1 MAWTTVTDINPI
13 AWYKADAITGLSD
26 NDPIDTW
33 PDSSGNGIDLTQT
46 STARPLYKTGIVNG
60 LPVARF
66 DGSNDYMSSG
76 SLTLSTNV
84 NVVVVYSLDLL
95 KDYNSLVNMHD
106 SATPAYMQK
115 YINHHYYLNGTVLH
129 GHNPTGTARFS
140 QRYANG
146 QASVFKVDSYSQSV
160 HTNTFQNFYRVNGN
174 SSLGISGTAGTQ
186 TPATGTA
193 YVHIGYSGLGGSYL
207 NGDIAEIVIYEE
219 TSLNESVWLEGYL
232 ANKYGITL
240 VDGHL
245 FKNAPPDYAPA
256 TYNAAGGG
264 VRQVNIRGGA
274 DQ

>member
-66 DGSNDYMSSG
+66 DGSDDYMSSG
-76 SLTLSTNV
+76 SFTLSSNV
-84 NVVVVYSLDLL
+84 NAVVVYSLDLL
-95 KDYNSLVNMHD
+95 KNYNSLVNVHD
-106 SATPAYMQK
+106 AATPSYHNK
-115 YINHHYYLNGTVLH
+115 YLNHHYYSTDRVLMS
-129 GHNPTGTARFS
+129 HNPSSVSYLIYHAQGSSATFKIDAYT
-140 QRYANG
+140 
-146 QASVFKVDSYSQSV
+146 QAYHDNSYPL
-160 HTNTFQNFYRVNGN
+160 FYRVNGN
-174 SSLGISGTAGTQ
+174 GSLGIDNRSGDLAPT
-186 TPATGTA
+186 TGTA
-193 YVHIGYSGLGGSYL
+193 YVHIGYSGLSGSFL
-207 NGDIAEIVIYEE
+207 DGDISEIVIYEE

>member
-66 DGSNDYMSSG
+66 DGSNDFISSG
-76 SLTLSTNV
+76 SFTLSTNV
-84 NVVVVYSLDLL
+84 CAVVVYKLASL
-95 KDYNSLVNMHD
+95 KNYNVLVALHD
-106 SATPAYMQK
+106 SATPANPSK
-115 YINHHYYLNGTVLH
+115 YLEQYYYSNGTALHSHKPSATFAYVLRVAQ
-129 GHNPTGTARFS
+129 GSTSLFRIDSFS
-140 QRYANG
+140 QASHTGGFKYFYA
-146 QASVFKVDSYSQSV
+146 
-160 HTNTFQNFYRVNGN
+160 VNGDD
-174 SSLGISGTAGTQ
+174 SLGIATRQQTA

-193 YVHIGYSGLGGSYL
+193 YVYVGYSGLAGSFL